1 MHLNVHG
8 NSATATKLAT
18 ARKITVNGA
27 VSGSANFDGSGNITI
42 PVTAPVSKVTKTLTD
57 SSGIKLNAVLR
68 KQFNIVYANFEIV
81 VPKNTTN
88 TIALSSV
95 FPSGYIPN
103 ENIEITI
110 SENNTGTQH
119 IKLYLRTTG
128 GVTGVAHNASTSDSL
143 TVVAQATYI
152 VD

>member
-57 SSGIKLNAVLR
+57 SGITIKVVLR
-68 KQFNIVYANFEIV
+68 KQFNIVYANLYFT
-81 VPKNTTN
+81 VPKNTTKSF
-88 TIALSSV
+88 TFASV
-95 FPSGYIPN
+95 FPSGYEPLESLQIN
-103 ENIEITI
+103 
-110 SENNTGTQH
+110 SSSNNTGSQFLKLF
-119 IKLYLRTTG
+119 IKSNGITG
-128 GVTGVAHNASTSDSL
+128 LVYNSNADEEAVLIAQVA
-143 TVVAQATYI
+143 YI